1 MEQTTVGVECGDGS
15 GDNHQGL
22 LLRGERVSLSHSQY
36 FRNDVAD
43 QEMCIFQLASAAA
56 FRKLLW
62 LLMVTSFFWTFFMTH
77 THTQFH
83 ELLARRKTTAICADS
98 TSECVKLLKGMHLL
112 SVDEVEHEE
121 DGVSCDSK

>member
-1 MEQTTVGVECGDGS
+1 M
-15 GDNHQGL
+15 
-22 LLRGERVSLSHSQY
+22 
-36 FRNDVAD
+36 
-43 QEMCIFQLASAAA
+43 
-56 FRKLLW
+56 
-62 LLMVTSFFWTFFMTH
+62 

-98 TSECVKLLKGMHLL
+98 TAECVKLLKGMHLL